1 MDNTSAPPTTG
12 LREAKKQRTRQQLA
26 ATALELFLERGFD
39 AVSVADI
46 AAAAEVSKPT
56 LFRYYPS
63 KEDLLLDRFA
73 DHQDEA
79 ARVVRERPAGQTP
92 VEALRD
98 HFIAALAAND
108 PITGL
113 CDHPNVVVFQRL
125 LYSTASLKSRL
136 AHYTER
142 EVDLLAAVLEAE
154 AEAEAAA
161 GVEAEAAASVDPD
174 AAGSGARAQLLP
186 ARLAAL
192 YLVTARHELGRANW
206 LRMDAGQ
213 SAAEAHAAAVADA
226 DTAFAMLGEGLNR
239 TLPARARPTSSE
251 ASTTDSAPISTTPGA
266 GQEVSG

>member
-1 MDNTSAPPTTG
+1 MDNTSAPQTTG

-39 AVSVADI
+39 AVSVADV

-92 VEALRD
+92 VEALHD
-98 HFIAALAAND
+98 HFIAALAAHD

-136 AHYTER
+136 AHYAER

-154 AEAEAAA
+154 AGA
-161 GVEAEAAASVDPD
+161 GTETDPA
-174 AAGSGARAQLLP
+174 AAGSGAKPQLLS

-226 DTAFAMLGEGLNR
+226 DAAFAMLGEGLNR
-239 TLPARARPTSSE
+239 TLAARVRPASS
-251 ASTTDSAPISTTPGA
+251 AAGAVDPAPISPTPGA
-266 GQEVSG
+266 GQ